1 MRAQLLHL
9 VEMTDRPQV
18 SIRVMPFSG
27 GTFTGNSGPF
37 IILDFDHDG
46 DGPAIYIEG
55 VGNAQVV
62 RADHQIIDPY
72 VRLFDRVRSAA
83 LSEQD
88 SLALIHKVA
97 DELR

>member
-1 MRAQLLHL
+1 
-9 VEMTDRPQV
+9 
-18 SIRVMPFSG
+18 
-27 GTFTGNSGPF
+27 
-37 IILDFDHDG
+37 
-46 DGPAIYIEG
+46 